1 MNQPVKC
8 QVSAWHNVSAST
20 NYYVTNGHVD
30 WVWTFCE
37 NYPRT

>member
-1 MNQPVKC
+1 MNESTVQM
-8 QVSAWHNVSAST
+8 SSLSLTST
-20 NYYVTNGHVD
+20 NYYITNGSVD